1 MLENLTVFLTS
12 YWDEIVTIVAIVALL
27 TLSAF
32 FSGSETALTA
42 ASKPRIHTLERR
54 GSRRAS
60 IVNLLWKD
68 QDRLLSAILLG
79 NNLVNILASALA
91 TSLLL
96 KAFGDAGVLIAT
108 LIMTLTIVIFSEVLP
123 KTYALLHAD
132 RVALVIAPTMKKIVL
147 LLKPFTTIVRIIV
160 RGLIKV
166 FGLTHAADHEDAAE
180 EELRGAIELHAAN
193 NQEEKREA
201 KHMLHSILDLDEISL
216 EEIMTH
222 RSSVDL
228 IDIEL
233 SPEETVAA
241 VLNSSYTRLPL
252 YSGDPDNIIGVVHA
266 KGLLRAIQEL
276 NGDLSKLNLKKIAT
290 PTWFVPETTSL
301 LDQLE
306 AFQSRKEH
314 FAVVIDEYGTIQ
326 GIVTLEDILEEIVG
340 EIDDEH
346 DTMTAGVAPQKDG
359 TVIAEGIVTIRDLN
373 RQFDWLLP
381 DEEAATIA
389 GLVLYEARHIPN
401 VGQIFDFHGFRFEI
415 LERQRNQITS
425 LKITPPKRS

>member
-1 MLENLTVFLTS
+1 MIETLTQFLEV
-12 YWDEIVTIVAIVALL
+12 YWVEIITLVGIVGLLAI
-27 TLSAF
+27 SGF

-54 GSRRAS
+54 GNPRAQ
-60 IVNLLWKD
+60 IINVLWKD
-68 QDRLLSAILLG
+68 REGLLSTILLG

-96 KAFGDAGVLIAT
+96 KIFGDAGILIAT
-108 LIMTLTIVIFSEVLP
+108 IVMTLLIVIFSEVLP
-123 KTYALLHAD
+123 KTYALLHAE
-132 RVALVIAPTMKKIVL
+132 RFALTIAPLMKMVVL
-147 LLKPFTTIVRIIV
+147 LLMPFTVVVKIVV
-160 RGLIKV
+160 QL
-166 FGLTHAADHEDAAE
+166 LTRFLRLSETSDSEDAAE

-193 NQEEKREA
+193 NQEEHREA
-201 KHMLHSILDLDEISL
+201 KHMLHSILDLDEITL

-222 RSSVDL
+222 RSTVDM
-228 IDIEL
+228 IDIEQE
-233 SPEETVAA
+233 PADIVAA
-241 VLNSSYTRLPL
+241 VLNSSYTRLPV
-252 YSGDPDNIIGVVHA
+252 YDGDPDNIIGVVHA

-276 NGDLSKLNLKKIAT
+276 SGDLSKLNLKKIAS

-306 AFQSRKEH
+306 AFQTRKEH
-314 FAVVIDEYGTIQ
+314 FAVVIDEYGTVQ

-346 DTMTAGVAPQKDG
+346 DTMTTGVAPQKDG
-359 TVIAEGIVTIRDLN
+359 SVIAEGIVTIRDIN
-373 RQFDWLLP
+373 RQFDWELP

-425 LKITPPKRS
+425 LKITSPKK